1 MLRRTQWFLHP
12 VAVFVFSILALGLS
26 LVLYIY
32 WYIEVSAGLRT
43 VVDRFQLDRHQV
55 FEPQT
60 WIVIL
65 VLSILVG
72 IILAGIFT
80 IFVYSQK
87 TLRLYRLQ
95 NNFIN
100 SFTHELKTP
109 VTSLKLF
116 LETFLK
122 HELPEAERQR
132 YLGYMLADIG
142 RLDETINRILELAR
156 IESKSYTGEFVV
168 ADLVAETRRFFDA
181 HQALTAKV
189 QVDIAEWT
197 GPALTVR
204 IDRGLFAMV
213 LMNLVVN
220 AVKYNDSPRPRI
232 AVDFART
239 RRWIQVRVTD
249 NGPGLARG
257 ELKKVFRKFYQVD
270 RSEGMS
276 AQGTGLG
283 LYLVQLIARLHRGKC
298 HAESPGPGQGATFVV
313 SLPPAPPTTNQEG
326 VRPCVPK
333 APSAS
338 SSSKT
343 RPTSPKA

>member
-12 VAVFVFSILALGLS
+12 VAVFIFSILALGLS

-43 VVDRFQLDRHQV
+43 VVERFQLDRHQV

-72 IILAGIFT
+72 IILVGIFT

-87 TLRLYRLQ
+87 ALRLYRLQ

-109 VTSLKLF
+109 VTSLRLF

-122 HELPEAERQR
+122 HDLPETERQR
-132 YLGYMLADIG
+132 YLGFMLADIG
-142 RLDETINRILELAR
+142 RLGETINRILELAR
-156 IESKSYTGEFVV
+156 IESKSYAGEYVV
-168 ADLVAETRRFFDA
+168 ADLAAETRRFFDE
-181 HQALTAKV
+181 HRALVAGVEVTVA
-189 QVDIAEWT
+189 DWT
-197 GPALTVR
+197 GPPLAVR
-204 IDRGLFAMV
+204 IDRGLMAMV

-232 AVDFART
+232 AVDFARSG
-239 RRWIQVRVTD
+239 RWVQVRVAD
-249 NGPGLARG
+249 NGPGLARR
-257 ELKKVFRKFYQVD
+257 ELKKVFRKFYQAGL
-270 RSEGMS
+270 SEDMS
-276 AQGTGLG
+276 ARGTGLG

-298 HAESPGPGQGATFVV
+298 HAESAGPGQGATFVV
-313 SLPPAPPTTNQEG
+313 SLPPAPPAANPKDA
-326 VRPCVPK
+326 RP
-333 APSAS
+333 
-338 SSSKT
+338 
-343 RPTSPKA
+343 